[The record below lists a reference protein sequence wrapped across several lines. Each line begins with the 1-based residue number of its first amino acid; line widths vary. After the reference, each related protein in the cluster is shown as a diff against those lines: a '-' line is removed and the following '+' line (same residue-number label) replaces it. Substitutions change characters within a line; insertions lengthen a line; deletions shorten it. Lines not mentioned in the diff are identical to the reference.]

1 MPLSSY
7 SVKDSAYVCV
17 YVKTLIAFNNKVH
30 DNAKSIYISLP
41 ETENGL
47 VEWELGWGLSGGA
60 KTANSLSSFGRLVVP
75 FEN

>member
-1 MPLSSY
+1 LPLSSY
-7 SVKDSAYVCV
+7 SAKDSAYVWV

-30 DNAKSIYISLP
+30 DNAKSIYISLL

-47 VEWELGWGLSGGA
+47 VIG
-60 KTANSLSSFGRLVVP
+60 VP